1 MNYAELEQRLGYRF
15 NNPELLRQAL
25 THPSA
30 DSRPETRRTYERLE
44 FLGDAILQLAVTQY
58 LYHHMPKSPE
68 GELTQLRART
78 VSRANLGKYGFILG
92 LENFII
98 LGKGEEKAGGR
109 QKNSIVANTFESVF
123 GAMSLDSDFETAK
136 GVALNILHDAL
147 TFAAEQPKEINPKGE
162 LQAILQDI
170 LPETPV
176 YQTQETG
183 PVESPTRFQSSV
195 IWRGRVIGSGT
206 GASKRKAEVAA
217 ATAALTAK
225 QWLNPV

>member
-1 MNYAELEQRLGYRF
+1 MNYAALEERLGYRF
-15 NNPELLRQAL
+15 KNPELLRQAL
-25 THPSA
+25 THPST
-30 DSRPETRRTYERLE
+30 DSKPQTRRTYERLE

-92 LENFII
+92 LNEFII

-109 QKNSIVANTFESVF
+109 NKNSIVANTFESVF

-147 TFAAEQPKEINPKGE
+147 TFAAQQPKEINPKGE
-162 LQAILQDI
+162 LQAVLQNI
-170 LPETPV
+170 FPEAPT
-176 YQTQETG
+176 YQTEEKG
-183 PVESPTRFQSSV
+183 ERESPTRFEARV
-195 IWRGRVIGSGT
+195 LWRSLEIGYGV

-217 ATAALTAK
+217 ALNALHEK
-225 QWLNPV
+225 KWL